1 MKHKTLRTLLC
12 VILTVCFCL
21 SAIVP
26 ASAAGL
32 FGGDS
37 GAATG
42 WDQLIR
48 GLKDRFIEKNPGTD
62 ETPAE
67 PMTGTGEEFIRI
79 FHLDCGRKYF
89 TVQQIKDIINQLA
102 ANHYTHIELAIG
114 NDALRFLLDDMDVK
128 VNDTTTYTSDAVKA
142 GIQKGNL
149 TYTTGSSG
157 ELTQSEM
164 DEIIS
169 YANGMNISVIPLL
182 NSPGHMDAILKCMIE
197 VGITSPA
204 YSDSKR
210 TVDVTKGEAVA
221 FTQALIKKYVD
232 YFAAKGC
239 EYFNIGADEYA
250 NDVTNGF
257 AGLISSGNYVK
268 FVDYVNDL
276 ADYINGKT
284 VNGKRMIP
292 IAFNDGIYYNGNT
305 EKAFRTSLAIS
316 FWTAGWSG
324 YSPASASFLAEKGHK
339 IINTNDAWYYVLGRQ
354 AGNSSGYTIA
364 TAESGTKNT
373 KVTTVPGKTFSKPIG
388 AMLCLWCDNPSAD
401 YNETEY
407 ANLKTLI
414 KNLSKANPTYF
425 TAVTPPAPTI
435 SGAPTEAL
443 AIGRSVTLSV
453 SGGADATWTV
463 DNENVLE
470 LKAVAENVAVAA
482 EGPVQASS
490 VTATAIARGSATVTA
505 ATADG
510 KTASATIQVYEE
522 GDPNT
527 VYVTVAAGET
537 TDPIRHA
544 DGDMSGDTISY
555 EPAGNVEATL
565 IPVKETSGDPVETP
579 LNSLTFDDE
588 CYIKTYSDKY
598 FTSNGG
604 TTTDATKAQKWKWS
618 NYKLSYDSN
627 GSTNYLSYDWSYG
640 TTTYKSSATNAY
652 FDNGKLYRNRYE
664 IGQSY
669 IYRNEI
675 GTPVSI
681 TFPTPTIAYT
691 NVIFTGIVA
700 GTTTN
705 VRIGDTLYVVT
716 VTDKAPSTALTA
728 TSIDLE
734 YWITNY
740 PVHVSASENSAK
752 KATIRSIDAG
762 VQSEN
767 GIAIASVAIAKGNS
781 NFDGWKEV
789 YYWQAMRLDADN
801 HQTNA
806 SGDDETADGTT
817 LTHVRYHS
825 GAWQYKTVDGTW
837 HYFMTGDQ
845 LVAYYLQKTE
855 VTKEIETYSKD
866 WGYGTNNEDGHTPN
880 TSSGNGQAALTIAIV
895 YPDGSV
901 SPAEANMYSQ
911 STTIFNYWAGRDIGI
926 VAPVNNSDY
935 NIAKIT
941 VTDGTRDKNKSDNV
955 WYNTDTITWKTKANE
970 AGVEWYD
977 ETTVWDKVTNA
988 GTTPMVNGKP
998 GTTTTDGIIW
1008 SAKNTAKL
1016 VLIYL
1021 EPVEKPDNLTVIYY
1035 DDNADAEITR
1045 VPVVVENGVTFKTHL
1060 KDGNGNVIGG
1070 TMNWPAETVGEGYLP
1085 DDAYVTNTS
1094 GVNQTFS
1101 KQISTLQ
1108 NISSVYKSG
1117 IYKYVSANIDAND
1130 DKILI
1135 LHFNLKSANGAF
1147 SFVVDFGLPITIHPG
1162 DIGIADTTTIQKAS
1176 LTKATP
1182 VLSNEG
1188 KYGTATIAGDYSKLT
1203 YTLHRPLDKIA
1214 TIPLFVTFKDNT
1226 VQEFQINI
1234 IPATNVYY
1242 EENFINV
1249 AENSTVWTD
1258 TDTARNPDQALEKS
1272 DAQKYVYGYDP
1283 EYATATDTY
1292 SMGNA
1297 KKATLT
1303 LSADAFSTKT
1313 SEALTFTFEG
1323 DGYDI
1328 ISECGTNVGLLVA
1341 YTYRVENGKETLKYI
1356 DIMDNY
1362 FCGDDTYIKGD
1373 GILAAQVPV
1382 IRKLN
1387 LSDGYGKYKVKIIG
1401 YLRQTAGVLNVSDS
1415 MAAQSYAAMASVDS
1429 PVVYD
1434 YESST
1439 NAIVDEILADL
1450 GVANLADVDVR
1461 VSFVD
1466 KNSILNG
1473 GTGVFAK
1480 ETVQDMK
1487 NDLRSAY
1494 TVQAN
1499 EGYKAG
1505 SAVVYVDAFRVY
1517 NPLGHDTTNLPT
1529 AYSDAKENDMRY
1541 DSVYEYVSASGA
1553 DIGDEYIE
1561 NSAVY
1566 VEYDGN
1572 KGIATISEYK
1582 KQGPENE
1589 VYLTANGPTE
1599 QHFIGFVINGWEE
1612 LANRKL
1618 IVSAKIVSGEPSL
1631 VTRDAASNES
1641 VVAVSDL
1648 PDPGQ
1653 KQLSKTEQY
1662 FDLTNHVIYIDG
1674 KWVLIIGNK
1683 SDVSSVLSISGI
1695 RIKNNCTA
1703 GTTLEDVSIITGIIS
1718 SESAADFTPVKFSET
1733 HKSKVRVNKSAYI
1746 SINASEDVT
1755 SFKLYAVDGNT
1766 KTEVTDDFT
1775 YDWTN
1780 QKAFNAGSTD
1790 IKSYSAYVKVGAT
1803 AGEKK
1808 YELVAVNAGEIESN
1822 PIKITITVV
1831 Q

>member
-67 PMTGTGEEFIRI
+67 PMAGAGDEFIRI

-89 TVQQIKDIINQLA
+89 TVQQIKDIIDQLEE
-102 ANHYTHIELAIG
+102 NHYTHIELAIG
-114 NDALRFLLDDMDVK
+114 NDALRFLLDDMNVE
-128 VNDTTTYTSDAVKA
+128 VNGSTYSSDAVKA

-149 TYTTGSSG
+149 AYTKNSTG
-157 ELTQSEM
+157 ELTQTEM
-164 DEIIS
+164 TSIID
-169 YANGMNISVIPLL
+169 YAKSKKIGVIPLL
-182 NSPGHMDAILKCMIE
+182 NSPGHMDSIIDCME
-197 VGITSPA
+197 SLGMRNVAFSVNLYGTSE
-204 YSDSKR
+204 R
-210 TVDVTKGEAVA
+210 TIDVANSNATA
-221 FTQALIKKYVD
+221 FTQALITKYVS
-232 YFAAKGC
+232 YFAKQGC
-239 EYFNIGADEYA
+239 EYFNLGADEYA
-250 NDVTNGF
+250 NDKLVNYSGMGFGYLVKNG
-257 AGLISSGNYVK
+257 GYDK
-268 FVDYVNDL
+268 FVEYVNNVAGIITD
-276 ADYINGKT
+276 AKMT
-284 VNGKRMIP
+284 PM
-292 IAFNDGIYYNGNT
+292 AFNDGIYYAKT
-305 EKAFRTSLAIS
+305 EIS
-316 FWTAGWSG
+316 NKPFAEEIVVAYWTAGGWNG
-324 YSPASASFLAEKGHK
+324 YNVAPASFLAGKGHK
-339 IINTNDAWYYVLGRQ
+339 IINTNDGWYYVLGR
-354 AGNSSGYTIA
+354 N
-364 TAESGTKNT
+364 SGTYGWYNNKT
-373 KVTTVPGKTFSKPIG
+373 SSVKYYDTPSSYTTPNGC
-388 AMLCLWCDNPSAD
+388 MLAVWCDNPEAE
-401 YNETEY
+401 YN
-407 ANLKTLI
+407 ANEQTRLNTMI
-414 KNLSKANPTYF
+414 KNLADNNKEVFKA
-425 TAVTPPAPTI
+425 PPAPTI
-435 SGAPTEAL
+435 SGAPTEAMV
-443 AIGRSVTLSV
+443 IGSSVKLSV
-453 SGGADATWTV
+453 SDDAVATWTV

-470 LKAVAENVAVAA
+470 LKAVAENVSVAA
-482 EGPVQASS
+482 EGLVQASS
-490 VTATAIARGSATVTA
+490 VIATAIASGEATVTA
-505 ATADG
+505 TTADG
-510 KTASATIQVYEE
+510 ETASATIQVYS
-522 GDPNT
+522 
-527 VYVTVAAGET
+527 ET
-537 TDPIRHA
+537 
-544 DGDMSGDTISY
+544 
-555 EPAGNVEATL
+555 
-565 IPVKETSGDPVETP
+565 
-579 LNSLTFDDE
+579 
-588 CYIKTYSDKY
+588 
-598 FTSNGG
+598 
-604 TTTDATKAQKWKWS
+604 
-618 NYKLSYDSN
+618 
-627 GSTNYLSYDWSYG
+627 
-640 TTTYKSSATNAY
+640 
-652 FDNGKLYRNRYE
+652 
-664 IGQSY
+664 
-669 IYRNEI
+669 
-675 GTPVSI
+675 
-681 TFPTPTIAYT
+681 
-691 NVIFTGIVA
+691 
-700 GTTTN
+700 
-705 VRIGDTLYVVT
+705 
-716 VTDKAPSTALTA
+716 STALTA
-728 TSIDLE
+728 TSINLE

-740 PVHVSASENSAK
+740 PVYDGNNTNTNHTQTITTSTAG
-752 KATIRSIDAG
+752 ATD
-762 VQSEN
+762 N
-767 GIAIASVAIAKGNS
+767 DGIAIAEIAPNPAYS
-781 NFDGWKEV
+781 FFDGTVTV
-789 YYWQAMRLDADN
+789 YYWQAMRLDAAN
-801 HQTNA
+801 QQTEA

-817 LTHVRYHS
+817 LTHVRYQN

-837 HYFMTGDQ
+837 HYFMAGDQ
-845 LVAYYLQKTE
+845 LVAYYLQKTTVTEE
-855 VTKEIETYSKD
+855 VDTYMKD
-866 WGYGTNNEDGHTPN
+866 WGYDTTKTTEN
-880 TSSGNGQAALTIAIV
+880 TSGGKGQVALTVAVV
-895 YPDGSV
+895 YPDGTV
-901 SPAEANMYSQ
+901 SPAESTMYSS
-911 STTIFNYWAGRDIGI
+911 STVIYTFQLKKDGTWVNRDIGI

-935 NIAKIT
+935 TISKIT
-941 VTDGTRDKNKSDNV
+941 VTDGTRDSNSSANV
-955 WYNTDTITWKTKANE
+955 WYTTDTITWEKENNE
-970 AGVEWYD
+970 AGDEWYK
-977 ETTVWDKVTNA
+977 ETVVWDKVTNA
-988 GTTPMVNGKP
+988 GTTPMVNGKNSNI
-998 GTTTTDGIIW
+998 TW
-1008 SAKNTAKL
+1008 SAKNTGKL

-1021 EPVEKPDNLTVIYY
+1021 EAIEKPDNLTVIYY
-1035 DDNADAEITR
+1035 DDNAGAEITR
-1045 VPVVVENGVTFKTHL
+1045 VPVVVGNGVTFKTHL
-1060 KDGNGNVIGG
+1060 KDGSGNVIGG
-1070 TMNWPAETVGEGYLP
+1070 TMNWPAETAGEGYLP

-1135 LHFNLKSANGAF
+1135 LHFDLKNADAS
-1147 SFVVDFGLPITIHPG
+1147 SFVVDFGLPITILPG
-1162 DIGIADTTTIQKAS
+1162 DIGITNTTTIQKAS
-1176 LTKATP
+1176 LTKATS
-1182 VLSNEG
+1182 VLSNKG
-1188 KYGTATIAGDYSKLT
+1188 NYGTATIAGDYSNLT

-1214 TIPLFVTFKDNT
+1214 TIPLFVTFEGGDQ
-1226 VQEFQINI
+1226 QEFQINI

-1258 TDTARNPDQALEKS
+1258 TGTARNPDQTLEKS

-1297 KKATLT
+1297 KKAALT

-1328 ISECGTNVGLLVA
+1328 ISECGTDVGLLVA

-1362 FCGDDTYIKGD
+1362 FCGDDTYITGD

-1529 AYSDAKENDMRY
+1529 AYSDANENDMRY

-1553 DIGDEYIE
+1553 DIGDDYIE

-1589 VYLTANGPTE
+1589 VYLTANGSKE
-1599 QHFIGFVINGWEE
+1599 QHFIGFVINGWEK

-1631 VTRDAASNES
+1631 VTRDAGSNES

-1662 FDLTNHVIYIDG
+1662 FDLTDHVINIGG

-1683 SDVSSVLSISGI
+1683 SDGSSVLSISGI
-1695 RIKNNCTA
+1695 RIKNKCTA
-1703 GTTLEDVSIITGIIS
+1703 GTTLEDVNIITGIIS
-1718 SESAADFTPVKFSET
+1718 SESGAEFTPVKFSET

-1746 SINASEDVT
+1746 SINASDDVT
-1755 SFKLYAVDGNT
+1755 SFKLYAVNGNT

-1780 QKAFNAGSTD
+1780 QKAFNAGRTD

-1808 YELVAVNAGEIESN
+1808 YELVAVNANNMESN
-1822 PIKITITVV
+1822 PIEITITVV

>member
-48 GLKDRFIEKNPGTD
+48 GLKDLKDRIIEKNPGTD

-67 PMTGTGEEFIRI
+67 PMTGTGTDGFYRI
-79 FHLDCGRKYF
+79 VHLDCGRKYF
-89 TVQQIKDIINQLA
+89 SKDWIIALLYEMQNAGYNQLQ
-102 ANHYTHIELAIG
+102 LAFG
-114 NDALRFLLDDMDVK
+114 NDGLRFLLNDMSFTA
-128 VNDTTTYTSDAVKA
+128 NGTTYSHKTVVSKVEAGNKA
-142 GIQKGNL
+142 QN
-149 TYTTGSSG
+149 SSG
-157 ELTQSEM
+157 DGRWLTETEMNDIVAKADELGI
-164 DEIIS
+164 EI
-169 YANGMNISVIPLL
+169 VPLL
-182 NSPGHMDAILKCMIE
+182 NLPGHANAILDIADDKYNASGSNNTLN
-197 VGITSPA
+197 VA
-204 YSDSKR
+204 N
-210 TVDVTKGEAVA
+210 GENSEAA
-221 FTQALIKKYVD
+221 NFGYELFKKYVD
-232 YFAAKGC
+232 YFAGKGC
-239 EYFNIGADEYA
+239 KFFNFGADEYA
-250 NDVTNGF
+250 NDALGTFSFSRLNAEQYQNF
-257 AGLISSGNYVK
+257 TRFIAKLT
-268 FVDYVNDL
+268 
-276 ADYINGKT
+276 DYIEKNKMT
-284 VNGKRMIP
+284 ARS
-292 IAFNDGIYYNGNT
+292 FNDGLYYSGQSVAADAKDTIKRIQCCYWSSGWGSYPVAGAKTISNNGH
-305 EKAFRTSLAIS
+305 AM
-316 FWTAGWSG
+316 
-324 YSPASASFLAEKGHK
+324 
-339 IINTNDAWYYVLGRQ
+339 INTHGDYYYVLGKSD
-354 AGNSSGYTIA
+354 NFDSGYSYANNFDNTVFPGENAKISNPVGSMFCIWCDFPNAETKTEVAQKTRLVLRAMAQKMKGEALNVTEEVVANGFNADGSINTGSVTPEPGENTQIPVNLTIGQTKTVTQDGDVTGQVGAVENTNIA
-364 TAESGTKNT
+364 TVES
-373 KVTTVPGKTFSKPIG
+373 V
-388 AMLCLWCDNPSAD
+388 
-401 YNETEY
+401 EY
-407 ANLKTLI
+407 AQ
-414 KNLSKANPTYF
+414 
-425 TAVTPPAPTI
+425 
-435 SGAPTEAL
+435 
-443 AIGRSVTLSV
+443 V
-453 SGGADATWTV
+453 SGGTERT
-463 DNENVLE
+463 LGGKITT
-470 LKAVAENVAVAA
+470 L
-482 EGPVQASS
+482 SS
-490 VTATAIARGSATVTA
+490 VTDKVVVSDGTNFLVVDSQGTISNTTDVKEATTFSIIVSNTDYYPYQFITDDGWYLSTVWSYDNTNYQYVYSLSTTQENSYITKWGYYDKGIYNNAYLYYNGKTWSLNSGTGNAYVYSIENTEAEPVYKTVITFKGVSKGTTSVTIGGVQYNINVTEENLSTVT
-505 ATADG
+505 
-510 KTASATIQVYEE
+510 
-522 GDPNT
+522 PLT
-527 VYVTVAAGET
+527 V
-537 TDPIRHA
+537 
-544 DGDMSGDTISY
+544 
-555 EPAGNVEATL
+555 
-565 IPVKETSGDPVETP
+565 
-579 LNSLTFDDE
+579 
-588 CYIKTYSDKY
+588 
-598 FTSNGG
+598 
-604 TTTDATKAQKWKWS
+604 
-618 NYKLSYDSN
+618 
-627 GSTNYLSYDWSYG
+627 
-640 TTTYKSSATNAY
+640 
-652 FDNGKLYRNRYE
+652 
-664 IGQSY
+664 
-669 IYRNEI
+669 
-675 GTPVSI
+675 
-681 TFPTPTIAYT
+681 
-691 NVIFTGIVA
+691 
-700 GTTTN
+700 
-705 VRIGDTLYVVT
+705 
-716 VTDKAPSTALTA
+716 
-728 TSIDLE
+728 E
-734 YWITNY
+734 YWITNKPIY
-740 PVHVSASENSAK
+740 NAGATNQQVSATLANVNSEDGVEFTTIVPSVTTEKSDGSGTKYYIWKGTRLTSGNEQTSDNGVDQTAAGNDFYYIRYWNGVWSFSANRVEWK
-752 KATIRSIDAG
+752 KF
-762 VQSEN
+762 
-767 GIAIASVAIAKGNS
+767 NS
-781 NFDGWKEV
+781 N
-789 YYWQAMRLDADN
+789 
-801 HQTNA
+801 
-806 SGDDETADGTT
+806 
-817 LTHVRYHS
+817 
-825 GAWQYKTVDGTW
+825 
-837 HYFMTGDQ
+837 DQ
-845 LVAYYLQKTE
+845 IVAYYLQKTD
-855 VTKEIETYSKD
+855 VTKEVETYVKD
-866 WGYGTNNEDGHTPN
+866 WGYNTATETPDW
-880 TSSGNGQAALTIAIV
+880 SGGLGQVALTIAVV

-901 SPAEANMYSQ
+901 SPTEGNMYSK
-911 STTIFNYWAGRDIGI
+911 STTIFHYESGGRDIGI
-926 VAPVNNSDY
+926 IAPKNNSDY

-941 VTDGTRDKNKSDNV
+941 VTDGTRDNNTSSNV
-955 WYNTDTITWKTKANE
+955 WYSDDTITWKTKANE

-977 ETTVWDKVTNA
+977 EITVWDKVTNA

-1021 EPVEKPDNLTVIYY
+1021 EAKPTEDSLKHVYW
-1035 DDNADAEITR
+1035 DDNADKQIT
-1045 VPVVVENGVTFKTHL
+1045 ENAVLVKNIQDQPPVTFINSLRQGGT
-1060 KDGNGNVIGG
+1060 VIGG
-1070 TMNWPAETVGEGYLP
+1070 THSWPSETPENDGYFP
-1085 DDAYVTNTS
+1085 DDAYIVNSS
-1094 GVNQTFS
+1094 GVEQTFN
-1101 KQISTLQ
+1101 KKLSTVQ
-1108 NISSVYKSG
+1108 NIPKVYKSG
-1117 IYKYVSANIDAND
+1117 IYKYVSADISEDGKTLTFHYD
-1130 DKILI
+1130 
-1135 LHFNLKSANGAF
+1135 LKTTNNTYT
-1147 SFVVDFGLPITIHPG
+1147 FVVDFGLPIKITPK
-1162 DIGIADTTTIQKAS
+1162 DIGITSEEGLGSAYLEKTTQ
-1176 LTKATP
+1176 LTANTGEYGR
-1182 VLSNEG
+1182 VEIHNEG
-1188 KYGTATIAGDYSKLT
+1188 NKFKYLT
-1203 YTLHRPLDKIA
+1203 YTLNKPLDKKA
-1214 TIPLFVTFKDNT
+1214 AIPLFIDLGNEGERT
-1226 VQEFQINI
+1226 EFTANI

-1258 TDTARNPDQALEKS
+1258 TSTARNPDQALEKS

-1283 EYATATDTY
+1283 VYATATDMY

-1328 ISECGTNVGLLVA
+1328 ISECGTDVGLLVA

-1362 FCGDDTYIKGD
+1362 FCGDDTYIIGN

-1415 MAAQSYAAMASVDS
+1415 MATQSYAAMASVDS

-1529 AYSDAKENDMRY
+1529 AYSDANENDMRY

-1589 VYLTANGPTE
+1589 VYLTANGSKE
-1599 QHFIGFVINGWEE
+1599 QHFIGFVINGWEG

-1631 VTRDAASNES
+1631 VTLDAGSNEH
-1641 VVAVSDL
+1641 VVAVSEFPEDN
-1648 PDPGQ
+1648 Q

-1662 FDLTNHVIYIDG
+1662 FDLTDHVIKRDG

-1683 SDVSSVLSISGI
+1683 SGVSSVLSISGI

-1703 GTTLEDVSIITGIIS
+1703 GTTLEDVNIITGIIS

-1746 SINASEDVT
+1746 SINASDDVT

-1775 YDWTN
+1775 YAWTN
-1780 QKAFNAGSTD
+1780 QKAFNAGRTD

-1808 YELVAVNAGEIESN
+1808 YELVAVNADGIESN
-1822 PIKITITVV
+1822 PIEITITVV